1 MGLVTIVRHGQAST
15 FAKEY
20 DRLSEL
26 GHTQSRLLG
35 EYWADRGIAWDRVL
49 VGPRLRHEQTEA
61 GVAAVY
67 RARGLPWPAA
77 ERVNELDELE
87 FTKVVA
93 HVARKSPSGANAI
106 TKLHLVP
113 EQERAQAMKAV
124 FRYTFGVTREYAAG
138 ALAVPEAESWAEF
151 VGRVQRA
158 LNNMVSSGRG
168 QRVLVFS
175 SGGFTGMLVGCV
187 LGLDKSKAID
197 LMMQVRNGSYTS
209 VMYSPTQQSLTSFN
223 SVPHLPPQMW
233 TVG

>member
-15 FAKEY
+15 FGKEY
-20 DRLSEL
+20 DRLSDL
-26 GHTQSRLLG
+26 GQTQSRLLG
-35 EYWADRGIAWDRVL
+35 EYWAYRGIAWDRVL

-61 GVAAVY
+61 CVANVY
-67 RARGLPWPAA
+67 RTRGLPWPAA
-77 ERVNELDELE
+77 ERVNDLDELE
-87 FTKVVA
+87 FTKVMA
-93 HVARKSPSGANAI
+93 HVARKTPSDANSIAN
-106 TKLHLVP
+106 LHLVP
-113 EQERAQAMKAV
+113 EQERAQAMKAA
-124 FRYTFGVTREYAAG
+124 FRYAFEVTREYAAG
-138 ALAVPEAESWAEF
+138 AVVVPDAESWAEF

-158 LNNMVSSGRG
+158 LDNMVSSGRG

-209 VMYSPTQQSLTSFN
+209 VMYSPTQRSLTSFN
-223 SVPHLPPQMW
+223 SVPHLPPEMW